1 MEVLKLQGEQL
12 LRGLKF
18 VCHDFW
24 ETYGDSR
31 VSRLPLLGSGPWHV
45 LTLTGIYLWFVKY
58 YGPKWMKN
66 REAFDL
72 RKVMIFHNTFLV
84 LLNGIGFLIAMAGTN
99 FGAITLQCK
108 QFNPDST
115 DTTDQILLY
124 LGYTYYISKFIDFL
138 DTIYFVLRKKDS
150 HVTGLHVFHHTMM
163 PFWCYI
169 FFKFSTYTNNGFIP
183 LVNAF
188 IHTVMYA
195 YYALAALGPH
205 MAKYL
210 WWKSWITILQLVQFV
225 ICTIHSLYMLF
236 DTSCTC
242 SKLLISFQAIH
253 GILFFHLFYGFY
265 KRTYNKNNQNKSIV
279 KNSPSSPSSSS
290 PSDTAINGST
300 STTVLNGHARNGSTS
315 VNGYS
320 RNGDAMINGSTIVT
334 RSSHNGHH
342 ANGRVNNSSSSP
354 DSSPESKLKN
364 GKTL

>member
-1 MEVLKLQGEQL
+1 M
-12 LRGLKF
+12 
-18 VCHDFW
+18 CHDFW
-24 ETYGDSR
+24 ETYGDNR

-66 REAFDL
+66 REPFDL

-99 FGAITLQCK
+99 FGKITLYCK

-188 IHTVMYA
+188 IHTVMYS
-195 YYALAALGPH
+195 YYAMAALGPH
-205 MAKYL
+205 MQKYL

-225 ICTIHSLYMLF
+225 VCTIHSLYMLF
-236 DTSCTC
+236 DTTCTC
-242 SKLLISFQAIH
+242 SKLLITFQAVH

-265 KRTYNKNNQNKSIV
+265 KRTYNKKQSVKTDKSDVINNGSILE
-279 KNSPSSPSSSS
+279 
-290 PSDTAINGST
+290 NGST
-300 STTVLNGHARNGSTS
+300 NITNGGHARNGST
-315 VNGYS
+315 VNGYNG
-320 RNGDAMINGSTIVT
+320 RNGSLTSAVNGSTIVT
-334 RSSHNGHH
+334 RSNGH
-342 ANGRVNNSSSSP
+342 ANGRGADSSP
-354 DSSPESKLKN
+354 ESSPESKLKN

>member
-1 MEVLKLQGEQL
+1 MTEVITLQLEQL
-12 LRGLKF
+12 FRGLKF

-24 ETYGDSR
+24 ETYGDNR

-66 REAFDL
+66 REPFDL

-99 FGAITLQCK
+99 FGAITLYCK
-108 QFNPDST
+108 QFNPNST

-188 IHTVMYA
+188 IHTVMYT
-195 YYALAALGPH
+195 YYAMAALGPH
-205 MAKYL
+205 MQKYL

-225 ICTIHSLYMLF
+225 VCTIHSLYMLF
-236 DTSCTC
+236 DTTCTC

-265 KRTYNKNNQNKSIV
+265 RRTYNKQKQQQSV
-279 KNSPSSPSSSS
+279 VGKDSSVV
-290 PSDTAINGST
+290 NGST
-300 STTVLNGHARNGSTS
+300 TNITNGHARNGSS
-315 VNGYS
+315 VNGYE
-320 RNGDAMINGSTIVT
+320 RNCTNAVVNGSTIVT
-334 RSSHNGHH
+334 RSNGH
-342 ANGRVNNSSSSP
+342 ANGRVNNSSP
-354 DSSPESKLKN
+354 ESSPELKAKN

>member
-1 MEVLKLQGEQL
+1 MTEVLTLQLEQL
-12 LRGLKF
+12 FRGLKF

-45 LTLTGIYLWFVKY
+45 LTLTGLYLWFVKY

-66 REAFDL
+66 REPFDL
-72 RKVMIFHNTFLV
+72 RNVMIFHNTFLV

-99 FGAITLQCK
+99 FGAITLYCK

-188 IHTVMYA
+188 IHTVMYT

-205 MAKYL
+205 MQKYL

-225 ICTIHSLYMLF
+225 VCTIHSLYMLF
-236 DTSCTC
+236 DTTCTC
-242 SKLLISFQAIH
+242 SKLLISFQAVH

-265 KRTYNKNNQNKSIV
+265 RRTYNKKQQSAV
-279 KNSPSSPSSSS
+279 KDSSVV
-290 PSDTAINGST
+290 NGST
-300 STTVLNGHARNGSTS
+300 NITNGHARNGSS

-320 RNGDAMINGSTIVT
+320 NERTCTNAVVNGSTIVT
-334 RSSHNGHH
+334 RSNGH
-342 ANGRVNNSSSSP
+342 ANGRVNNSSP
-354 DSSPESKLKN
+354 ESSPELKAKN